1 MTTTKRVTVFSV
13 VACLAAL
20 AFQPGAEAGRR
31 LTDDEVAQRC
41 IDTMNTGTARNRTK
55 IIGFGSGAVSRINAL
70 QARGT
75 PERTILK
82 TADVARR
89 NIAKTHTTA
98 NKQLEA
104 AALKGV
110 RELNKRQA
118 SSHLAAETNE
128 AKDANLGLLQTVAD
142 DCYAAIDGALAD

>member
-1 MTTTKRVTVFSV
+1 MTTVNRAAVLFV
-13 VACLAAL
+13 VACVAAL

-41 IDTMNTGTARNRTK
+41 IDTMNTGAAKNRTK
-55 IIGFGSGAVSRINAL
+55 IIGFGSGAVTRINAL

-75 PERTILK
+75 SERTILK
-82 TADVARR
+82 TADTARR
-89 NIAKTHTTA
+89 NIAKTHA
-98 NKQLEA
+98 AASKQLEA

-118 SSHLAAETNE
+118 SSHLAAETNQ
-128 AKDANLGLLQTVAD
+128 AKDQNLAQVQTVAD

>member
-1 MTTTKRVTVFSV
+1 MTTANRVSILSI
-13 VACLAAL
+13 VACFAAL

-41 IDTMNTGTARNRTK
+41 IDTMNTGAAKNRTK
-55 IIGFGSGAVSRINAL
+55 IVGFGSGAVTRINAL

-75 PERTILK
+75 AERTILK
-82 TADVARR
+82 TADTARK
-89 NIAKTHTTA
+89 NIAKTLTSA

-110 RELNKRQA
+110 RELNKRRA

-128 AKDANLGLLQTVAD
+128 AKDQSVGQLQTVAD